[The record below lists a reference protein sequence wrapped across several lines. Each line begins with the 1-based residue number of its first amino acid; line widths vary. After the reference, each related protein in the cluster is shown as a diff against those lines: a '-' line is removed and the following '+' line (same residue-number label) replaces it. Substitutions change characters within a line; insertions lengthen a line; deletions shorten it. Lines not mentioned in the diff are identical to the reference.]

1 MVITQELSGDNITDV
16 RQAELSCHLFYGAS
30 PRQLGK
36 GSWALVQ
43 IPLVAPVEVLAGYL
57 PLLTTG

>member
-1 MVITQELSGDNITDV
+1 MTTSQMSARLSSVVISSMEPLPG
-16 RQAELSCHLFYGAS
+16 
-30 PRQLGK
+30 QLGK

-57 PLLTTG
+57 SLLTTG